1 MGYDYIKIGQRIR
14 DLRKQ
19 KFGNQD
25 EFIFA
30 LSEKGVPIS
39 RNRVSAIENGEQSKF
54 TFPFLIAC
62 CELFCCDIGF
72 LLGEH
77 ECKTIEV
84 QSIQDYT
91 GLRESTIY
99 QLHHWHDIWGA
110 EITNTIAVLVEDML
124 YHNIDGR
131 RGYQPILQLLS
142 YFLNFQDS
150 RKQQLVF
157 SNGQIQERQNFDF
170 LPSNAIALDSTI
182 IENATLAEVQY
193 ALKSLKKT
201 LTDTEDK

>member
-1 MGYDYIKIGQRIR
+1 MEYNFKIIGNRIR
-14 DLRKQ
+14 DLRNSK
-19 KFGNQD
+19 GWNQD
-25 EFIFA
+25 RLVEEIRQYCG
-30 LSEKGVPIS
+30 SS
-39 RNRVSAIENGEQSKF
+39 RNTLSKIENGNSESF
-54 TFPFLIAC
+54 TLDFLLSC
-62 CELFCCDIGF
+62 CKIFHCDIGF

-124 YHNIDGR
+124 YHNVDGV
-131 RGYQPILQLLS
+131 RGYQPILQLLT

-150 RKQQLVF
+150 SKQQLVF
-157 SNGQIQERQNFDF
+157 SNGSIQERKNFKF

-193 ALKSLKKT
+193 ALKSLKKS